1 MQRKIIGI
9 IVAVPLLSAL
19 GVPESWA
26 SSESPHISDSGVFLS
41 AVADARLAGNLPNF
55 WPPALAARQK
65 QDRCYRF
72 GVCDE

>member
-9 IVAVPLLSAL
+9 VVAVPLLSAL
-19 GVPESWA
+19 GAPESWA
-26 SSESPHISDSGVFLS
+26 RSEIPHISDSGVFLS
-41 AVADARLAGNLPNF
+41 AVADARLARQPQQFAPLE
-55 WPPALAARQK
+55 LAARKK

>member
-9 IVAVPLLSAL
+9 IVALPLLSAL

-26 SSESPHISDSGVFLS
+26 RSDSPHLSDSGVFLS
-41 AVADARLAGNLPNF
+41 AVADARLARQPQQFAPL
-55 WPPALAARQK
+55 ALAARQK